1 MRCLEI
7 PLNRRSFVT
16 ISAASGLGLG
26 LRSEAAPP
34 QPPAHAPFG
43 PVDPPQT
50 APSIPLVADDGKTFK
65 LVQHLRG
72 KVTAV
77 QLMFAGCSAICPIQ
91 GALFAGVA
99 QKIEAIRD
107 AQLLSLTIDPLN
119 DDPAALRRWKASFGA
134 HRLWSAA
141 APKLQ
146 DVDALFSFLG
156 GRNRGVDEHTGQV
169 YLFDRQARL
178 RYRTPD
184 LPTISYVAETMSQLA
199 RL

>member
-1 MRCLEI
+1 MRGLEI

-16 ISAASGLGLG
+16 IAAASGLGLG
-26 LRSEAAPP
+26 SEAAPP

-169 YLFDRQARL
+169 YLFDRKARL